1 MAIAAQRELKIGAII
16 DKTLAVLERAAAPAL
31 IFVVVLTAINGTID
45 YFTWDAAPMSQLA
58 ATPLRIAIGVFFSF
72 QLLKI
77 MVDKTGLNSRGE
89 ADVFLPYFGLSVL
102 YGLAVILGLMLLVI
116 PALFLV
122 ARWCLA
128 QPLVVAQGR
137 GVMKAFGESWERT
150 SGNDFPI
157 IVAVLLFFL
166 VPMAISIAAGLMFPK
181 GTLLGITISQLFG
194 TMASLLSLS
203 MGVALYGMLIGAPK
217 AAAAGE

>member
-77 MVDKTGLNSRGE
+77 MVDKTGLNSRGD
-89 ADVFLPYFGLSVL
+89 ADVFLPYFGLSLL
-102 YGLAVILGLMLLVI
+102 YGLAVIVGLMLLVI

-181 GTLLGITISQLFG
+181 GTLLGIAISQLFG

-203 MGVALYGMLIGAPK
+203 MGVALYGMLVGAPK
-217 AAAAGE
+217 AVAAAE

>member
-77 MVDKTGLNSRGE
+77 MVDKTGLNSRGD
-89 ADVFLPYFGLSVL
+89 ADVFLPYFGLSLL
-102 YGLAVILGLMLLVI
+102 YGLAVIVGLMLLVI

-181 GTLLGITISQLFG
+181 GTLLGIAISQLFG

>member
-77 MVDKTGLNSRGE
+77 MVDKTGLNSRGD

>member
-77 MVDKTGLNSRGE
+77 MVDKTGLNSRGD
-89 ADVFLPYFGLSVL
+89 ADVFLPYFGLSLL
-102 YGLAVILGLMLLVI
+102 YGLAVIVGLMLLVI

>member
-77 MVDKTGLNSRGE
+77 MVDKTGLNSRGD

-194 TMASLLSLS
+194 TIASLLSLS

>member
-1 MAIAAQRELKIGAII
+1 MALAAQRELKVGAII
-16 DKTLAVLERAAAPAL
+16 DKTLAVLERTAGPAL
-31 IFVVVLTAINGTID
+31 LFVVVLTAINGTID
-45 YFTWDAAPMSQLA
+45 YFTWDAAPLSQLA

-77 MVDKTGLNSRGE
+77 MVDRTGLNSRGD
-89 ADVFLPYFGLSVL
+89 ADVFLPYFGLSLL
-102 YGLAVILGLMLLVI
+102 YGLAVVVGMLFLIL

-128 QPLVVAQGR
+128 QPLVVAR
-137 GVMKAFGESWERT
+137 GERVMKAFGESWERT

-166 VPMAISIAAGLMFPK
+166 VPMGISIAAGLMFPK
-181 GTLLGITISQLFG
+181 GALLGITISQAFG

-217 AAAAGE
+217 AAAPAA

>member
-77 MVDKTGLNSRGE
+77 MVDKTGLNSRGD

-181 GTLLGITISQLFG
+181 GTLLGIAISQLFG

-203 MGVALYGMLIGAPK
+203 MGVALYGMLVGAPK
-217 AAAAGE
+217 AVAAAE